1 MIGDDSGKLGKKN
14 VLFGSPTLDI
24 NKFNFRGLSRFLNA
38 QNACLWNPKPSS
50 LNRESRP
57 LLEPGIYWEESRIL
71 AKESGTRIVWNPES
85 ILVFDDLTKLR
96 QNCLSATF
104 LSALRHSVLCWLT
117 PLNIFSCYLVSKSVM
132 VSREWIKRPKL
143 CPAEAHLFSWM
154 IKETTNIS
162 SNLKRETKTL
172 FY

>member
-1 MIGDDSGKLGKKN
+1 MTRVNLEKN
-14 VLFGSPTLDI
+14 VLSGSPTLDI

-57 LLEPGIYWEESRIL
+57 LLEPGIYWKEFRIL

-162 SNLKRETKTL
+162 SNLKTETKTL